1 MRQSTTSGKRCGGT
15 LALPASGWDRGGSI
29 PQLAEDSGSASPGL
43 STIPAEGGT
52 ATAIGNRPTPVR
64 RGVSPRALTRMGP
77 PRRMSPAAISVWVAL
92 AFGTLSL
99 ALRFTPGYDPWT
111 WALWG
116 REIAHLDLSTVAGP
130 AWKPLP
136 VVLLALASPLGLGA
150 PAVWL
155 VVARAGWVLAVLTVW
170 RLTYRTVRCMAGP
183 FTAVTAAGIAGIGLV
198 LSVGFTGFLLPLAM
212 SEPLLTAAVLLAVDY
227 HARGRH
233 GAGFVSLTVA
243 ALLRPEVWP
252 ILLASGVVVV
262 RMTPRHRLRRSLL
275 VSGVGVAVLALW
287 YVPDWLGSGDLMRSV
302 ERAAIPTQG
311 GPLLTQNPA
320 LAVLRSAGQM
330 LPLPWML
337 AAGVTVFAAVCCLFR
352 YVPRKATST
361 RIVFLVTAVG
371 LLWLGTQMLMTAAHR
386 SSGEPRYLVVT
397 TACAA
402 VLAGVGVVLT
412 PRLLAMAI
420 GRVRRRP
427 LSSSRW
433 ASTVHL
439 AVLAASAGVM
449 VSWGYVTAV
458 PFGQK
463 LKSDVHDATLHT
475 DVDLD
480 VLRGLSR
487 AGGADAVRRCG
498 IPITGPYQV
507 PEIAFQLGLHL
518 DELGYDPARAG
529 LVVAVPGWVESRRWP
544 QTLGAEP
551 IRAGTVTIWPTRPC

>member
-1 MRQSTTSGKRCGGT
+1 M
-15 LALPASGWDRGGSI
+15 PAV
-29 PQLAEDSGSASPGL
+29 
-43 STIPAEGGT
+43 GGT

-92 AFGTLSL
+92 VFGTLSL

-170 RLTYRTVRCMAGP
+170 RLTYRTVRCVAGP

-337 AAGVTVFAAVCCLFR
+337 AGGVTVFAAVCCLFR

-412 PRLLAMAI
+412 PRLLAMCDRPRATTAAQPLAVGI
-420 GRVRRRP
+420 HGSLGGTRRLRWGHGVVGLCDRRPVRAEVEERRSRCDAAHRRRSRRPQGSLARRRGGRGAPVRYPHYRP
-427 LSSSRW
+427 LPGTRDR
-433 ASTVHL
+433 V
-439 AVLAASAGVM
+439 
-449 VSWGYVTAV
+449 
-458 PFGQK
+458 
-463 LKSDVHDATLHT
+463 
-475 DVDLD
+475 
-480 VLRGLSR
+480 
-487 AGGADAVRRCG
+487 
-498 IPITGPYQV
+498 
-507 PEIAFQLGLHL
+507 
-518 DELGYDPARAG
+518 PARTASGRTG
-529 LVVAVPGWVESRRWP
+529 L
-544 QTLGAEP
+544 
-551 IRAGTVTIWPTRPC
+551 

>member
-1 MRQSTTSGKRCGGT
+1 
-15 LALPASGWDRGGSI
+15 
-29 PQLAEDSGSASPGL
+29 
-43 STIPAEGGT
+43 
-52 ATAIGNRPTPVR
+52 
-64 RGVSPRALTRMGP
+64 
-77 PRRMSPAAISVWVAL
+77 MSPAAISVWVAL
-92 AFGTLSL
+92 VFGTLSL

-136 VVLLALASPLGLGA
+136 VVLLTLASPLGLGA

-155 VVARAGWVLAVLTVW
+155 VVARAGWVLAVLTVS
-170 RLTYRTVRCMAGP
+170 RLAYRTVRCMAGP
-183 FTAVTAAGIAGIGLV
+183 FTAMTAAGIAGIGLV

-212 SEPLLTAAVLLAVDY
+212 SEPLLTAAVLLAIDY

-233 GAGFVSLTVA
+233 AAAFVSLTVA

-320 LAVLRSAGQM
+320 FAVLRSAGQM

-337 AAGVTVFAAVCCLFR
+337 AGGATVFAAVCCLFR
-352 YVPRKATST
+352 YVPGKATST

-420 GRVRRRP
+420 YRVRRRP
-427 LSSSRW
+427 LTRSRW
-433 ASTVHL
+433 AWSVPL
-439 AVLAASAGVM
+439 AVFVASAGVM

-463 LKSDVHDATLHT
+463 LKATFT
-475 DVDLD
+475 MRRCTQTSISTSSGV
-480 VLRGLSR
+480 SR
-487 AGGADAVRRCG
+487 APVGRTRCAGAVSPLPAPTRYPRSRSSSDCIWTSWVMTR
-498 IPITGPYQV
+498 
-507 PEIAFQLGLHL
+507 
-518 DELGYDPARAG
+518 PARGSSSRCQAG
-529 LVVAVPGWVESRRWP
+529 SRADGGRSCWGPSRSVPARSPSGQLALVSGHAADVADPHVPVAD
-544 QTLGAEP
+544 L
-551 IRAGTVTIWPTRPC
+551 AGR